1 MVTSTESPAGY
12 SRQSLD
18 AVLAATPEPAWLKDW
33 RLQAWHVFEET
44 AWPNSRTDEEWRRTN
59 VMGSIR
65 FDRYRPLAQPAA
77 QPLGLSS
84 LPVELGVGANGP
96 PSGAGE
102 EGRGGLLVLRN
113 GREVVTEPATNAGP
127 AGDGVLFMGLARAAE
142 EHPELVQR
150 YLGQQA
156 VTPTFSKFAAMNAAF
171 WQGGVF
177 LYVPRF
183 VEVALPLQALHWA
196 DVAGM
201 ALTPRTLVVLE
212 DGAQVTFID
221 QVASAD
227 GVDLFANPVTEV
239 YVGRGAR
246 LRYVNLQ
253 QLGNGAANVGVQRAV
268 VGANARF
275 DSLTATLGGRWHR
288 SNVEVVMNGEGAE
301 TEMLGMTFAD
311 GNQFID
317 HHTFQDHVQP
327 GAKSDLLF
335 KGALKD
341 HARTVWTGMIRVHPN
356 AQRTDAYQVNRNL
369 LLSGNSRADSI
380 PGLEIGANEVR
391 CTHAAAAG
399 PVDPEQVF
407 YLMARGLS
415 RDAAVRL
422 IVDGFYEPVLQR
434 ITLAP
439 VREQLTQLI
448 SRRVEGVVV

>member
-1 MVTSTESPAGY
+1 MSTITDSPAGF
-12 SRQSLD
+12 SRQSLERL
-18 AVLAATPEPAWLKDW
+18 LADTEPDWLRDW

-44 AWPNSRTDEEWRRTN
+44 PWPNSRTDEEWRRTN

-65 FDRYRPLAQPAA
+65 FDRYRPGAVAGDARLA
-77 QPLGLSS
+77 LTE
-84 LPVELGVGANGP
+84 LPPELGVG
-96 PSGAGE
+96 SGAV
-102 EGRGGLLVLRN
+102 EGRGGLLVQRN
-113 GREVVTEPATNAGP
+113 GALALDEPGS
-127 AGDGVLFMGLARAAE
+127 GVRDGVIFTSLGRAAQ
-142 EHPELVQR
+142 EHPQLVQR
-150 YLGQQA
+150 YLGTRA
-156 VTPTFSKFAAMNAAF
+156 VPPPLSKFAAMNAAF

-183 VEVALPLQALHWA
+183 AEVALPLQALHWT
-196 DVAGM
+196 DTAGV
-201 ALTPRTLVVLE
+201 ALTPRSLVVVE

-227 GVDLFANPVTEV
+227 GLDLFANPVTEI

-253 QLGNGAANVGVQRAV
+253 QLGNGAANVGIQRAV
-268 VGANARF
+268 VAANGQYN
-275 DSLTATLGGRWHR
+275 SLTATLGSRWHR
-288 SNVEVVMNGEGAE
+288 SNVEVVLDGEGAE
-301 TEMLGMTFAD
+301 AEMLGITFAD

-317 HHTFQDHVQP
+317 HHTFQDHVKP
-327 GAKSDLLF
+327 GGKSDLLF

-341 HARTVWTGMIRVHPN
+341 RSRTVWTGMIRVHPN
-356 AQRTDAYQVNRNL
+356 AQRTDAYQANRNL

-391 CTHAAAAG
+391 CTHGATAG

-415 RDAAVRL
+415 RDSAVRL

-439 VREQLTQLI
+439 IREQVTQLI
-448 SRRVEGVVV
+448 ARRVEGVLA

>member
-1 MVTSTESPAGY
+1 MTVTTEAPTGY
-12 SRQSLD
+12 TRQSLD
-18 AVLAATPEPAWLKDW
+18 AILAATAEPQWLRDW
-33 RLQAWHVFEET
+33 RQQAWHAFEET
-44 AWPNSRTDEEWRRTN
+44 PWPNSRTDEEWRRTN
-59 VMGSIR
+59 VMGTIR
-65 FDRYRPLAQPAA
+65 FDRYRPLGQSGAQRLA
-77 QPLGLSS
+77 LSS
-84 LPVELGVGANGP
+84 LPVELGVGGGSA
-96 PSGAGE
+96 

-113 GREVVTEPATNAGP
+113 GIEAVAEPGSGAR
-127 AGDGVLFMGLARAAE
+127 DGVLFMSLGRAAQ

-150 YLGQQA
+150 YLGRQA
-156 VTPTFSKFAAMNAAF
+156 VTPTFNKFAAMNSAF

-196 DVAGM
+196 DTAGM

-227 GVDLFANPVTEV
+227 GIDLFANPVTEV

-253 QLGNGAANVGVQRAV
+253 QLGNGAANVGVQRAIV
-268 VGANARF
+268 EANGQF
-275 DSLTATLGGRWHR
+275 NSLTATLGSRWHR
-288 SNVEVVMNGEGAE
+288 SNVEVVLNGEGAE

-317 HHTFQDHVQP
+317 HHTFQDHVKG

-341 HARTVWTGMIRVHPN
+341 HSRTVWTGMIRVHPN
-356 AQRTDAYQVNRNL
+356 AQRTDAYQANRNL

-391 CTHAAAAG
+391 CTHGATAG
-399 PVDPEQVF
+399 PVDKEQVF
-407 YLMARGLS
+407 YLMTRGLS

-439 VREQLTQLI
+439 IREQLTQLI
-448 SRRVEGVVV
+448 SRRVEGVLV

>member
-1 MVTSTESPAGY
+1 MSSLVDTPTGF
-12 SRQSLD
+12 SRQSLETLLD
-18 AVLAATPEPAWLKDW
+18 SAQEPAWLRDS

-77 QPLGLSS
+77 APLALSS
-84 LPVELGVGANGP
+84 LPAELGVGA
-96 PSGAGE
+96 SSH

-113 GREVVTEPATNAGP
+113 GREAATEPATSAGP
-127 AGDGVLFMGLARAAE
+127 VGDGVLFMGLARAAE

-150 YLGQQA
+150 YLGRQA

-227 GVDLFANPVTEV
+227 GVDVFANPVTEV

-268 VGANARF
+268 VAANGQF
-275 DSLTATLGGRWHR
+275 NSLTATLGGRWHR
-288 SNVEVVMNGEGAE
+288 SNVEVVMDGEGAE

-317 HHTFQDHVQP
+317 HHTFQDHVKP

-356 AQRTDAYQVNRNL
+356 AQRTDAYQANRNL

-391 CTHAAAAG
+391 CTHGATAG

-439 VREQLTQLI
+439 IREQLTQLI

>member
-1 MVTSTESPAGY
+1 MTTTTESPAGY
-12 SRQSLD
+12 TRQSLD
-18 AVLAATPEPAWLKDW
+18 AILATTPEPQWLREW

-44 AWPNSRTDEEWRRTN
+44 PWPNSRTDEEWRRTN

-65 FDRYRPLAQPAA
+65 FDRYRPLARPTDKALA
-77 QPLGLSS
+77 LAS
-84 LPVELGVGANGP
+84 LPVELGVG
-96 PSGAGE
+96 GASA
-102 EGRGGLLVLRN
+102 EGRGGLLALRN
-113 GREVVTEPATNAGP
+113 GEEAIAEPGS
-127 AGDGVLFMGLARAAE
+127 GLRDGVLFMSLGRAAQ

-156 VTPTFSKFAAMNAAF
+156 VPLTFNKFAAMNAAF

-183 VEVALPLQALHWA
+183 VEVALPLQALHWTDA
-196 DVAGM
+196 AGI

-212 DGAQVTFID
+212 DGAKVTFID

-227 GVDLFANPVTEV
+227 GIDILANPVTEL

-253 QLGNGAANVGVQRAV
+253 QLGNGAANVGIQRAV
-268 VGANARF
+268 VGANAQF
-275 DSLTATLGGRWHR
+275 NSLTATLGSRWHR
-288 SNVEVVMNGEGAE
+288 SNVAVVLDGEGAE

-311 GNQFID
+311 GSQFID
-317 HHTFQDHVQP
+317 HHTFQDHVKP

-341 HARTVWTGMIRVHPN
+341 RSRTVWTGMIRVHPN
-356 AQRTDAYQVNRNL
+356 AQRTDAYQANRNL

-380 PGLEIGANEVR
+380 PGLEIAANEVR
-391 CTHAAAAG
+391 CTHGATAG
-399 PVDPEQVF
+399 PVDKEQVF
-407 YLMARGLS
+407 YLMSRGLP

-439 VREQLTQLI
+439 IREQLTHLI
-448 SRRVEGVVV
+448 SRRVEGVTV

>member
-1 MVTSTESPAGY
+1 MATIIESPTGY
-12 SRQSLD
+12 TRQSLD
-18 AVLAATPEPAWLKDW
+18 AILATTSEPQWLRDW

-44 AWPNSRTDEEWRRTN
+44 PWPNSRTDEEWRRTN

-65 FDRYRPLAQPAA
+65 FDRYRPQAQGGD
-77 QPLGLSS
+77 QPLALSS
-84 LPVELGVGANGP
+84 LPVELGVGSNGSP
-96 PSGAGE
+96 AGAGA
-102 EGRGGLLVLRN
+102 EGRGGLLVLHN
-113 GREVVTEPATNAGP
+113 GVEAVAEPGVSDR
-127 AGDGVLFMGLARAAE
+127 DGVLFMSLERAAR
-142 EHPELVQR
+142 EHPALVQR

-156 VTPTFSKFAAMNAAF
+156 APPTFNKFAAMNAAF

-196 DVAGM
+196 DGAGL

-227 GVDLFANPVTEV
+227 GIDLFANPVTEL
-239 YVGRGAR
+239 YIGRGAR

-268 VGANARF
+268 VGANAQF
-275 DSLTATLGGRWHR
+275 NSLTATLGGRWHR
-288 SNVEVVMNGEGAE
+288 SNVAVVLDGEGADAE
-301 TEMLGMTFAD
+301 LLGMTFAD

-317 HHTFQDHVQP
+317 HHTYQDHVKP

-341 HARTVWTGMIRVHPN
+341 RSRTVWTGMIRVHPN
-356 AQRTDAYQVNRNL
+356 AQRTDAYQANRNL
-369 LLSGNSRADSI
+369 LLSGNCRADSI

-391 CTHAAAAG
+391 CTHGATAG

-422 IVDGFYEPVLQR
+422 IVDGFYQPVLQR
-434 ITLAP
+434 ITLEP
-439 VREQLTQLI
+439 IREQLTQLI
-448 SRRVEGVVV
+448 SRRVEGLIV

>member
-1 MVTSTESPAGY
+1 MTTITEIPAGY
-12 SRQSLD
+12 TRQSLE
-18 AVLAATPEPAWLKDW
+18 AILAATAEPQWLREW

-44 AWPNSRTDEEWRRTN
+44 PWPNSRTDEEWRRTN

-65 FDRYRPLAQPAA
+65 FDRYRPLARRSDETLALA
-77 QPLGLSS
+77 S
-84 LPVELGVGANGP
+84 LPVELGVGGTSA
-96 PSGAGE
+96 
-102 EGRGGLLVLRN
+102 EGRGGLLALRN
-113 GREVVTEPATNAGP
+113 GVEAVVEPGSGAR
-127 AGDGVLFMGLARAAE
+127 DGVLFMGLGRAAQ

-156 VTPTFSKFAAMNAAF
+156 VPPTFNKFAAMNAAF

-196 DVAGM
+196 DAAGM
-201 ALTPRTLVVLE
+201 ALTPRSLVVLE
-212 DGAQVTFID
+212 DGAQVTFVD

-227 GVDLFANPVTEV
+227 SIDMLANPVTEI

-253 QLGNGAANVGVQRAV
+253 QLGNGAANVGIQRAV
-268 VGANARF
+268 VGASAQFN
-275 DSLTATLGGRWHR
+275 SLTATLGSRWHR
-288 SNVEVVMNGEGAE
+288 SNVAVVLDGEGAE

-311 GNQFID
+311 GSQFID
-317 HHTFQDHVQP
+317 HHTFQDHVKP

-341 HARTVWTGMIRVHPN
+341 HSRTVWTGMIRVHPN
-356 AQRTDAYQVNRNL
+356 AQRTDAYQANRNL

-391 CTHAAAAG
+391 CTHGATAG
-399 PVDPEQVF
+399 PVDKEQVF
-407 YLMARGLS
+407 YLMSRGLS
-415 RDAAVRL
+415 RDAAIRL

-439 VREQLTQLI
+439 IREQLTHLI
-448 SRRVEGVVV
+448 SRRVEGVTV